1 MELCVCAC
9 APSRE
14 RQWQGSKSVKL
25 LLKVFPEAT
34 FCWTVLLFVV
44 WLFGGV
50 CCFVLDFF
58 LMKAA
63 HYSLFPDVHNILS
76 LFFPLFPS
84 RNVFVSWKKFLLGAD
99 QMEELEIQN
108 WGIFRTWWFSPITPQ
123 ESLLQQMFLF
133 IEQNQ
138 FLLNVK
144 MGVLTTNKEITENR
158 WIKNCNRCR
167 KEGIT
172 LSCSLLAWIVF

>member
-1 MELCVCAC
+1 MELCICAC

-34 FCWTVLLFVV
+34 LCWTVLVFVV

-58 LMKAA
+58 LIKTA

-84 RNVFVSWKKFLLGAD
+84 RNVSVSWKKFLLGAD
-99 QMEELEIQN
+99 QTEGWEIQN
-108 WGIFRTWWFSPITPQ
+108 WGIFRMLSVVIFTHDSTGIIATTD
-123 ESLLQQMFLF
+123 
-133 IEQNQ
+133 
-138 FLLNVK
+138 
-144 MGVLTTNKEITENR
+144 VLVYRTKTVFAKCKDGSANNK
-158 WIKNCNRCR
+158 
-167 KEGIT
+167 
-172 LSCSLLAWIVF
+172 